1 LQELQRQWQRL
12 RFFSTVELV
21 NSLKL
26 EKAQAKV
33 MVDQAA
39 RIKRLAAGSVI
50 AAPVGSA
57 KISAIK
63 PEGICLQLDP

>member
-1 LQELQRQWQRL
+1 M
-12 RFFSTVELV
+12 ELV